1 MKTRLAR
8 HFFLICLMLLIGNL
22 SMMAKR
28 AHVER
33 GMTKQQ
39 VTSILGQPDN
49 TSFDENG
56 ETWEYFKSPFMSN
69 YTNRI
74 VVYFDR
80 DDRVRACQSS
90 TIDYQSNTPL
100 GYGRRPGAY
109 PAVPVPNPGCYSLD
123 DESYTLLYNKV
134 RDASFDDNRFDLI
147 QVACLGCWFSC
158 SQVAGL
164 LKLFSFSNA
173 KLKALGMMA
182 RRITDPQ
189 NAVEIYRMFDFF
201 SDKDKAAEMMG
212 DHNLFP

>member
-8 HFFLICLMLLIGNL
+8 QFFLVCLMLLIGSL

-28 AHVER
+28 AHIER

-56 ETWEYFKSPFMSN
+56 ETWEYFKSPLMSN

-74 VVYFDR
+74 VVYFGR
-80 DDRVRACQSS
+80 DDLVRACQSS
-90 TIDYQSNTPL
+90 TIDYHSNTPL

-109 PAVPVPNPGCYSLD
+109 PAVPVPNPECYGLD
-123 DESYTLLYNKV
+123 DESFTILYNKV

-164 LKLFSFSNA
+164 LKLFSFSDA
-173 KLKALGMMA
+173 KFKALGMMA
-182 RRITDPQ
+182 RHITDPQ
-189 NAVEIYRMFDFF
+189 NAVEIYRMFDFS
-201 SDKDKAAEMMG
+201 SDRDKAAEIMG
-212 DHNLFP
+212 ER

>member
-1 MKTRLAR
+1 M
-8 HFFLICLMLLIGNL
+8 
-22 SMMAKR
+22 
-28 AHVER
+28 
-33 GMTKQQ
+33 
-39 VTSILGQPDN
+39 
-49 TSFDENG
+49 
-56 ETWEYFKSPFMSN
+56 
-69 YTNRI
+69 
-74 VVYFDR
+74 
-80 DDRVRACQSS
+80 
-90 TIDYQSNTPL
+90 
-100 GYGRRPGAY
+100 
-109 PAVPVPNPGCYSLD
+109 
-123 DESYTLLYNKV
+123 
-134 RDASFDDNRFDLI
+134 RDASFDDSRFDLI

>member
-1 MKTRLAR
+1 MFDYSRKPVKWQV
-8 HFFLICLMLLIGNL
+8 GNF
-22 SMMAKR
+22 S
-28 AHVER
+28 
-33 GMTKQQ
+33 
-39 VTSILGQPDN
+39 
-49 TSFDENG
+49 
-56 ETWEYFKSPFMSN
+56 FKSPFMSN

-109 PAVPVPNPGCYSLD
+109 PVVPVPNPDSYSLD

-147 QVACLGCWFSC
+147 QVACRGCWFSC

-189 NAVEIYRMFDFF
+189 NAVEIYRMFDFS

-212 DHNLFP
+212 DHTLFP